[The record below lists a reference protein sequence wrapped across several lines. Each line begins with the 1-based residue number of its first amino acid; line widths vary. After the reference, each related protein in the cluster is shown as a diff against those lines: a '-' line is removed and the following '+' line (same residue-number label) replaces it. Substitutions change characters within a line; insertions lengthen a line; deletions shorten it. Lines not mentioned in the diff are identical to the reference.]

1 LAAMCG
7 GLMPARA
14 FASTGCDQINAG
26 ALNRQVTY
34 TNGSISAANT
44 KLNGATTAATILRT
58 TQTSDQV
65 FGTGAY
71 YPDATTTFA
80 FAANDQIT

>member
-1 LAAMCG
+1 
-7 GLMPARA
+7 
-14 FASTGCDQINAG
+14 DQINAG

-80 FAANDQIT
+80 FAANDQITLSSSISGFSTGTN